1 MSEILIQR
9 TVPAAGI
16 PAANSLRLWA
26 WAAMGAAS
34 GDMTIRIVDALESRQ
49 LNHQYRGKDAA
60 TNVLSF
66 PAEMPVPGETL
77 LGDLVICAPVV
88 ADEAVAQGKAA
99 RAHWAHMV
107 IHGTLHLLGMDHQNE
122 AEAEQMEQR
131 ERVLLAGFGFGDPY
145 VVNNIES

>member
-9 TVPAAGI
+9 TVPAVGI
-16 PAANSLRLWA
+16 PAPNSLRLWA
-26 WAAMGAAS
+26 WAAMGAAG

-49 LNHQYRGKDAA
+49 LNRQYRGKDAA

-66 PAEMPVPGETL
+66 PAEMPVPGEAV

-88 ADEAVAQGKAA
+88 ADEARAQGKLA

-107 IHGTLHLLGMDHQNE
+107 IHGTLHLLGMDHQND

-131 ERVLLAGFGFGDPY
+131 ERVLLAGFGFSDPY

>member
-16 PAANSLRLWA
+16 PAPNSLRLWA
-26 WAAMGAAS
+26 WAAMGAAG

-49 LNHQYRGKDAA
+49 LNHQYRGKGAA

-66 PAEMPVPGETL
+66 PAEMPVPGENL

-88 ADEAVAQGKAA
+88 ADEARAQGKLA

-107 IHGTLHLLGMDHQNE
+107 IHGTLHLLGMDHQND
-122 AEAEQMEQR
+122 AEAEQMERR

>member
-16 PAANSLRLWA
+16 PAPSSLRLWA
-26 WAAMGAAS
+26 WAAMGAAG

-88 ADEAVAQGKAA
+88 ADEARAQGQLV

-107 IHGTLHLLGMDHQNE
+107 IHGTLHLLGMDHQND

>member
-9 TVPAAGI
+9 TVPAVGI
-16 PAANSLRLWA
+16 PAPNSLRLWA
-26 WAAMGAAS
+26 WAAMGAAG

-107 IHGTLHLLGMDHQNE
+107 IHGTLHLLGMDHQND

-131 ERVLLAGFGFGDPY
+131 ERVLLAGFGFSDPY

>member
-9 TVPAAGI
+9 TVPAVGI
-16 PAANSLRLWA
+16 PAPNSLRLWA
-26 WAAMGAAS
+26 WAAMGAAG

-131 ERVLLAGFGFGDPY
+131 ERVLLAGFGFSDPY

>member
-16 PAANSLRLWA
+16 PAPNSLRLWA
-26 WAAMGAAS
+26 WAAMGAAG

-88 ADEAVAQGKAA
+88 ASEAAAQGKLV

-107 IHGTLHLLGMDHQNE
+107 IHGTLHLLGMDHQND
-122 AEAEQMEQR
+122 AEAERMEQR

-145 VVNNIES
+145 VVNNTES